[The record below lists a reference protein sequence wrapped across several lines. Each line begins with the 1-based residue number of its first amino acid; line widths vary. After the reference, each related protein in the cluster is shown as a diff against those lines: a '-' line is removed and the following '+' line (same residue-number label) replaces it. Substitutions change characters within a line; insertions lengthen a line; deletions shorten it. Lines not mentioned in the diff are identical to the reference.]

1 MRTSVY
7 NDALFLKKGI
17 FCFSGGK
24 YMKKFLSIL
33 LAVLT
38 LFSCVCVFGTA
49 VSEPRKNVFTYAMPT
64 TSRQTAQRFTK
75 SFGNG
80 YKNAPTPPLVVGNTL
95 IVLSG
100 KTIYKLDSEKGEVL
114 AKASIFSEVGY
125 AVTSPTYYGGVIYA
139 PLDNGVVQAFNYE
152 TLESL
157 WVYQDALGG
166 QALCP
171 ITYDG
176 GYLYTGFWRGEE
188 NYTNYVCLSAK
199 DENPKKTNEKKS
211 PVWVRKNK
219 GGYYWAGA
227 LITKNFAV
235 FGCDNGKSDS
245 TSSSKIISVN
255 KKTGKLASI
264 LSVKGDIRS
273 SVTYSSAT
281 GCCYV
286 SSKAGYIYKFKIDG
300 SSGALSSLRSF
311 KAPGEVTA
319 TPVIYAGRLYVGA
332 QNGQKGQLL
341 VLDASTLKKI
351 YHADVDG
358 YPQSA
363 VAVCDYY
370 YKDSG
375 KIYIYATLN
384 NKDGSVVVLE
394 DSKGQT
400 SGKATVLYKP
410 GENKRQYC
418 ISPISVGSDG
428 TLFYKNDS
436 GYIFAVEKSDHFN
449 VITGFLIKVMELYE
463 RIVKL
468 LGF

>member
-1 MRTSVY
+1 
-7 NDALFLKKGI
+7 
-17 FCFSGGK
+17 
-24 YMKKFLSIL
+24 MKKIVSFL
-33 LAVLT
+33 LAVLM
-38 LFSCVCVFGTA
+38 LISVVCVFGTA
-49 VSEPRKNVFTYAMPT
+49 VSEPRKNIFSYPMPT

-75 SFGNG
+75 SFGSG

-100 KTIYKLDSEKGEVL
+100 KTIYKLDSEKGKVL
-114 AKASIFSEVGY
+114 AKASMYSSVGF
-125 AVTSPTYYGGVIYA
+125 ATTSPTYYGGVIYA
-139 PLDNGVVQAFNYE
+139 PLDNGVVQAFNYK

-157 WVYQDALGG
+157 WIYQDALGG

-171 ITYDG
+171 ITYDS

-188 NYTNYVCLSAK
+188 NYANYVCLTAK
-199 DENPKKTNEKKS
+199 DENTKKTNEKKS

-227 LITKNFAV
+227 AISKSFAV
-235 FGCDNGKSDS
+235 FGCDNGKSDG
-245 TSSSKIISVN
+245 TSASRIISVN
-255 KKTGKLASI
+255 KKTGKLAGT

-273 SVTYSSAT
+273 AITYSADT
-281 GCCYV
+281 GRYYV
-286 SSKAGYIYKFKIDG
+286 SSKAGYVYQFKMNQ
-300 SSGALSSLRSF
+300 STGAFSSLRSF

-363 VAVCDYY
+363 VTVCNAY

-375 KIYIYATLN
+375 KIYVYATLN
-384 NKDGSVVVLE
+384 NNVGSVVVLE
-394 DSKGQT
+394 DSVGQK

-418 ISPISVGSDG
+418 VSPISVASDG

-449 VITGFLIKVMELYE
+449 VINEFLIKMVTLYE
-463 RIVKL
+463 SIMKT

>member
-1 MRTSVY
+1 
-7 NDALFLKKGI
+7 
-17 FCFSGGK
+17 
-24 YMKKFLSIL
+24 MKKRLSFL
-33 LAVLT
+33 LAVLM
-38 LFSCVCVFGTA
+38 LISSVCVFGTA
-49 VSEPRKNVFTYAMPT
+49 VSEPRKNIFSYQMPT
-64 TSRQTAQRFTK
+64 TARQTAQRFTK
-75 SFGNG
+75 SFGSG

-100 KTIYKLDSEKGEVL
+100 KTIYKLDCENGEVL
-114 AKASIFSEVGY
+114 AKASMYSDVGF
-125 AVTSPTYYGGVIYA
+125 ATTSPTYYGGVIYA
-139 PLDNGVVQAFNYE
+139 ALDNGIVQAFSYK

-157 WVYQDALGG
+157 WIYQDALGG

-188 NYTNYVCLSAK
+188 NYANYVCLSAK
-199 DENPKKTNEKKS
+199 DENTKKTNEKKS

-227 LITKNFAV
+227 AITKNYAV
-235 FGCDNGKSDS
+235 FGCDNGNSDS
-245 TSSSKIISVN
+245 TSTSRIISVN
-255 KKTGKLASI
+255 KKTGKLAGT

-273 SVTYSSAT
+273 AVTYYADT
-281 GCCYV
+281 GCYYV
-286 SSKAGYIYKFKIDG
+286 SSKAGYVYKFKMN
-300 SSGALSSLRSF
+300 SSTGAFSSLRSF

-358 YPQSA
+358 YPQST
-363 VAVCDYY
+363 VTVCDAY
-370 YKDSG
+370 YKDTG
-375 KIYIYATLN
+375 KVYVYATLN
-384 NKDGSVVVLE
+384 NNVGSVVVLE
-394 DSKGQT
+394 DSAGQK
-400 SGKATVLYKP
+400 SGNAAVLYKP

-428 TLFYKNDS
+428 TLYYKNDS

-449 VITGFLIKVMELYE
+449 VINEFLIKMVSLYE
-463 RIVKL
+463 SIIKA

>member
-1 MRTSVY
+1 M
-7 NDALFLKKGI
+7 
-17 FCFSGGK
+17 
-24 YMKKFLSIL
+24 L
-33 LAVLT
+33 LAVLM
-38 LFSCVCVFGTA
+38 LISCVCVFGTA
-49 VSEPRKNVFTYAMPT
+49 ASEPRKNVFNYAMPT
-64 TSRQTAQRFTK
+64 TARQTAQRFTK
-75 SFGNG
+75 AFGNG
-80 YKNAPTPPLVVGNTL
+80 YKNAPTPPLVVGDTL

-100 KTIYKLDSEKGEVL
+100 NTIYKLDCENGDVL
-114 AKASIFSEVGY
+114 AKATMASDVGF
-125 AVTSPTYYGGVIYA
+125 AVNSPTYYGGVIFA
-139 PLDNGVVQAFNYE
+139 ALDNGIVQAFSYK

-157 WVYQDALGG
+157 WIYRDALGG

-171 ITYDG
+171 ITYDS

-188 NYTNYVCLSAK
+188 SYANYVCLSAK
-199 DENPKKTNEKKS
+199 DENTKKTDESKS

-245 TSSSKIISVN
+245 TSSSRIISVN
-255 KKTGKLASI
+255 KKTGKLAST
-264 LSVKGDIRS
+264 LTVKGDIRS
-273 SVTYSSAT
+273 SVSCSTAT

-286 SSKAGYIYKFKIDG
+286 SSKAGYIYQFKIN
-300 SSGALSSLRSF
+300 SSTGALSSLRSY

-319 TPVIYAGRLYVGA
+319 TPVIYGGRLYVGA
-332 QNGQKGQLL
+332 QNGQKGQIL

-370 YKDSG
+370 YQDSG
-375 KIYIYATLN
+375 KLYIYATLN
-384 NKDGSVVVLE
+384 NKEGSVVVLE
-394 DSKGQT
+394 DSAGQT
-400 SGKATVLYKP
+400 SANVSVLYKP

-418 ISPISVGSDG
+418 VSTISVGSDG
-428 TLFYKNDS
+428 TLFFKNDS
-436 GYIFAVEKSDHFN
+436 GYIFAVEKSEHFS
-449 VITGFLIKVMELYE
+449 VINEFLIKMVALYE
-463 RIVKL
+463 RIIKI